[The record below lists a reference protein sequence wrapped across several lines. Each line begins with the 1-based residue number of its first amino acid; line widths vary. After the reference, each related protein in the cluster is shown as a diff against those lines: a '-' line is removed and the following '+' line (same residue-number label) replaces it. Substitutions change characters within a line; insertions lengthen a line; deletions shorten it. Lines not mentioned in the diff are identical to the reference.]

1 MKKTPRSSG
10 IFGLLTG
17 VALFAASAAS
27 AASPAAAPTAS
38 DTAADVARFEDRFV
52 DALDRRDA
60 MALDALLANPF
71 TWVHASDGRVD
82 NRETWLASAAKG
94 MALTGQRT
102 VRTEHG
108 ASLDFYGTPK
118 PQTAVRVAR
127 VRLVDAPNNRESWLR
142 QTHVLVR
149 GADGAWRLALGQ
161 GVVMYEGPPLDL
173 AMHERY
179 AGTYSIS
186 PERKIVLS
194 WEDGAL
200 LATFPNG
207 AKTQVFLASP
217 TEEASRT
224 LGSGRLRFTLGAD
237 GRPVTVA
244 LVRGDQ
250 EVWRATRAAP

>member
-1 MKKTPRSSG
+1 MKKMPRSSG
-10 IFGLLTG
+10 ILAVLAG
-17 VALFAASAAS
+17 VVLFATG
-27 AASPAAAPTAS
+27 AASPAATPAAS
-38 DTAADVARFEDRFV
+38 DTASDIASFEERFAG
-52 DALDRRDA
+52 ALERRDA
-60 MALDALLANPF
+60 TALDALIANPF

-82 NRETWLASAAKG
+82 NREAWLANAAKG

-108 ASLDFYGTPK
+108 ASLDFYGSPK

-149 GADGAWRLALGQ
+149 AADGAWRLALGQ

-200 LATFPNG
+200 IATFPNA
-207 AKTQVFLASP
+207 AKTQIFLASP

-224 LGSGRLRFTLGAD
+224 LGAGRLRFTLGAD

-250 EVWRATRAAP
+250 EVWRANRAVP